1 MRVIFMLDDKQEEH
15 YLQLIIKYRKEIN
28 MDIKFRKLIY
38 KIGIIHRLC
47 IKFVQMQNDVFFGKI
62 QNRSFS
68 IRKLPLNIRENK
80 RRCFIVGNGPSL
92 RISDLELIK
101 FEDCFAANLIF
112 KVFPKT
118 KWRPKYYCIAD
129 RYARTGDFI
138 ETADLPFLFIGD
150 YFWRTRG
157 CNNKNAYCFH
167 SERINMGEEVKFSL
181 DIKNKLYDCCTIT
194 YIMLQIAMYL
204 EYKEI
209 YLLGIEVVLLGGR
222 QELTKMEEF
231 KIDLDP
237 RIHNLVGN
245 TDIMESLSIIRKSFF
260 TLGCDTGLMHCAS
273 ALDVRTM
280 ILLGA
285 TSEKQAKCYGE
296 KSYSISKHLC
306 CSPCFGTGRDVLCN
320 NKKCMKDISVN
331 EVFLKLCEVI
341 KENKEQI

>member
-1 MRVIFMLDDKQEEH
+1 MLDDKQEEH

-209 YLLGIEVVLLGGR
+209 YLLGIDHNYPFTFDENGKPIMNSNVKEAHFFKDERPDEVIGNVLMMEKAYIKAKEVADKLGI
-222 QELTKMEEF
+222 
-231 KIDLDP
+231 KIY
-237 RIHNLVGN
+237 N
-245 TDIMESLSIIRKSFF
+245 
-260 TLGCDTGLMHCAS
+260 
-273 ALDVRTM
+273 
-280 ILLGA
+280 A
-285 TSEKQAKCYGE
+285 TRGGK
-296 KSYSISKHLC
+296 L
-306 CSPCFGTGRDVLCN
+306 
-320 NKKCMKDISVN
+320 
-331 EVFLKLCEVI
+331 EVFERVNLDEV
-341 KENKEQI
+341 KNVE